1 MATSNTNAI
10 VRSQKIVFVGNGIA
24 GKTCLLNSFFY
35 NQWDPNPSVA
45 LEDMNN
51 TEIHIDNKKSVSK

>member
-10 VRSQKIVFVGNGIA
+10 GRSQKIVLVGNGIA
-24 GKTCLLNSFFY
+24 GKTCLLNSFLH